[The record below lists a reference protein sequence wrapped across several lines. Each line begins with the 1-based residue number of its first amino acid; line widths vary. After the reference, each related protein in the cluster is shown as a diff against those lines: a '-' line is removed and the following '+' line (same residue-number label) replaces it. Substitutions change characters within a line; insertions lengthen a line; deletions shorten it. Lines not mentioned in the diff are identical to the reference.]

1 MAHTA
6 RSEEDKKEY
15 FDSPKELEKK
25 VDQLAALVKKSK
37 HFIAFTVRCVIRLC
51 SWHSLFNKVN
61 QSLYPWIQL
70 SGKTQTIM
78 LHLYSPTIGSW
89 C

>member
-6 RSEEDKKEY
+6 RNEEDKKEH

-25 VDQLAALVKKSK
+25 VDRLAVLVKKSK
-37 HFIAFTVRCVIRLC
+37 HFIAFTVRYVIRLC

-61 QSLYPWIQL
+61 
-70 SGKTQTIM
+70 
-78 LHLYSPTIGSW
+78 
-89 C
+89 